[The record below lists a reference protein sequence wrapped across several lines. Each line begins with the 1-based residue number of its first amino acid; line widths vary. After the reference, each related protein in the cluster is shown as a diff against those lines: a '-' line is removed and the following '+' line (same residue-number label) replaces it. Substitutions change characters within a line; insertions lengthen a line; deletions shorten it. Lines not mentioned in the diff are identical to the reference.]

1 MSLSAA
7 NHLRTLAFG
16 DVEGG
21 FWGAALHAA
30 HPVLVF
36 GDSSGATW
44 SAALSSEGWN
54 PEGVGWR
61 LTGDGVE
68 LHVAPGGEAEEMESD
83 EAEDSGADLRGCD
96 ELCRVRGTVAVG
108 GTDRAIDCV
117 GTRCVIDGVDAGSL
131 GSARMVSGWFDHD
144 EAFMLLA
151 LRAAEAVGHESDLV
165 AATLFDPE
173 GWVPVDDPRLST
185 TYGESGLPARTNLE
199 LWIGEGDNEF
209 PRRVAGE
216 AAGEGAVLT
225 TEETQLRVVPLRCH
239 SRGREGTG
247 VYVLATF

>member
-1 MSLSAA
+1 MSLTAT

-16 DVEGG
+16 DISGG
-21 FWGAALHAA
+21 MWGAAVHTSS
-30 HPVLVF
+30 PVLVF
-36 GDSSGATW
+36 GDSSGETW
-44 SAALSSEGWN
+44 SAALPAEGWSL
-54 PEGVGWR
+54 EGVGWR
-61 LTGDGVE
+61 LSGEGVE
-68 LHVAPGGEAEEMESD
+68 LHVVPGGEAEEMECFD
-83 EAEDSGADLRGCD
+83 EDSTADLSGCD
-96 ELCRVRGTVAVG
+96 ELCRVRGTVAIG
-108 GTDRAIDCV
+108 GADRQVDCV

-131 GSARMVSGWFDHD
+131 GSARMVSGWFDRD

-151 LRAAEAVGHESDLV
+151 LRAAATVGQESDLV

-185 TYGESGLPARTNLE
+185 TYGASGLPSRASLE
-199 LWIGEGDNEF
+199 LWIGEGDQEF

-216 AAGEGAVLT
+216 ASGDGAALQAQD
-225 TEETQLRVVPLRCH
+225 TELRVIPLRCH